1 MARTT
6 SDEEI
11 QLRKRARRR
20 LVGAVVLAVAVAV
33 LLPMVLDTEPKPV
46 SNNVNIQIPS
56 PDSPAYA
63 PKGAE
68 PAPVD
73 PAQDSVARPLKP
85 DTAPAAGSQA
95 SEAPK
100 APEAPQT
107 VEAPRAVQAP
117 RAAEAPKAAAPEKE
131 DVRPA
136 PKEAAKAPAGETA
149 GSAPKEA
156 AKPAEKSA
164 AKPSSGKFVVQL
176 AALSDAAKAKQLQQ
190 RVARAGVK
198 AYTEVVKTAKGDVT
212 RVRAGPFDTREAAE
226 KARARLKGAG
236 LDGKVVPR

>member
-85 DTAPAAGSQA
+85 ETAPAAGSQA

-100 APEAPQT
+100 APEAPK
-107 VEAPRAVQAP
+107 AVQAP
-117 RAAEAPKAAAPEKE
+117 RVAETPKAGAPEKE

-136 PKEAAKAPAGETA
+136 PQEAAKAPAGETA